1 MNFADLEYNSFEDL
15 EYKQENEPANFQQL
29 FYIENLLRSSTFED
43 EQKDGIN
50 TDNLTQVEA
59 WELIAKLKANQLDIF
74 RDTNR
79 FGQKDLV
86 KHLNKIL

>member
-15 EYKQENEPANFQQL
+15 EYKQENEPATFQQL
-29 FYIENLLRSSTFED
+29 FYIENLIRTSTFDD
-43 EQKDGIN
+43 EQKDRIN

-59 WELIAKLKANQLDIF
+59 WALIIKLKANQLDIF